1 MALRGTAITYTS
13 SLPFVIADFVNSE
26 TIAIFALPEI
36 ETLEQLNS
44 LYIYIW
50 KIGQHMLAQRILLV
64 YVPLYW
70 ARVNMGSFFRKACL
84 GFRDKNMISVPKKK
98 FVNVIGY
105 VY

>member
-1 MALRGTAITYTS
+1 
-13 SLPFVIADFVNSE
+13 
-26 TIAIFALPEI
+26 
-36 ETLEQLNS
+36 
-44 LYIYIW
+44 
-50 KIGQHMLAQRILLV
+50 MLAQRILLV
-64 YVPLYW
+64 DVPLYW

>member
-44 LYIYIW
+44 LYIW

-70 ARVNMGSFFRKACL
+70 ARVNMGSFFRKVCL
-84 GFRDKNMISVPKKK
+84 GFWDKNMVSVPKKK